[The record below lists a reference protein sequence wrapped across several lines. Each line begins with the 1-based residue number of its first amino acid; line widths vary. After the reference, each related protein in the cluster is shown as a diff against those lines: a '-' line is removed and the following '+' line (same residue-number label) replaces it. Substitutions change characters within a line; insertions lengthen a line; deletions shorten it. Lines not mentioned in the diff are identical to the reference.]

1 MFIFAQFKL
10 KMPKIFYCSKCQD
23 EHERPV
29 GKKCQLKLAG
39 ESFSSAN
46 EVVATPSSSV
56 SGSISDQIL
65 SKLSQIG
72 EKMELMDRRVQRT
85 EAALEQGTSRV
96 SPLLSTSQSQP
107 GTSTVSNSTAT
118 ETNADQS
125 VVPSIEFLRSNE
137 SIQCE
142 VEKRLAELRTLN
154 ETESKGRVKSQRG
167 GPGDIFVKKSV
178 DWPQNFILTGNQKTR
193 PTYNDLSITQ
203 WVSGFVRCI
212 QEEKSDQSRSAML
225 DYLGN
230 LMEDASDFSWES
242 AKACHAILLTNMEAD
257 RVSWVETDKVDRF
270 RRAHA
275 QRHVT
280 VTQTSATRSATKKSK
295 NSYSRGA
302 IICKYFQEGTCRF
315 PTHHKTAGQFYRHVC
330 ENCNGTHTTK
340 SCTQKMATKN

>member
-1 MFIFAQFKL
+1 
-10 KMPKIFYCSKCQD
+10 MPKIFYCSKCQD

-29 GKKCQLKLAG
+29 GKKCQLKSAG
-39 ESFSSAN
+39 ESFSSTG
-46 EVVATPSSSV
+46 EVAASSST
-56 SGSISDQIL
+56 SGIAAVSDQIL
-65 SKLSQIG
+65 SKLQQIG
-72 EKMELMDRRVQRT
+72 QQMELMDRRVQRT
-85 EAALEQGTSRV
+85 EAALEQGSSRV
-96 SPLLSTSQSQP
+96 SPLLSVSQGQQ
-107 GTSTVSNSTAT
+107 GTATVSNHTLTVLDSNGA
-118 ETNADQS
+118 EANVDQS

-137 SIQCE
+137 SVQCE

-154 ETESKGRVKSQRG
+154 ESATKGRVKSQRG
-167 GPGDIFVKKSV
+167 GPGEIFVKKSV

-193 PTYNDLSITQ
+193 PTYDDLSITQ

-212 QEEKSDQSRSAML
+212 QEEKAETCRSAML
-225 DYLGN
+225 DYLAN
-230 LMEDASDFSWES
+230 LMEDASDFSWDS

-280 VTQTSATRSATKKSK
+280 GVQTSATRSVSKKPKMVYSK
-295 NSYSRGA
+295 GSM
-302 IICKYFQEGTCRF
+302 ICRYFQEGTCRF

-340 SCTQKMATKN
+340 NCTQKIPPKN